1 MIMKKNITVAE
12 IAKLADVSPAA
23 VSLVLNGKPGVGPEA
38 RERILKIAREN
49 NYKGLEGGMPRKR
62 HRALLF
68 VNIVKHGQ
76 ILNENHKAFIAD
88 YIDGAQM
95 KAGSKGYSLE
105 VTAFSSFNPSEVTSY
120 LNSSGADGAVILGTE
135 LDEEDIAHFLK
146 SHIPLV
152 FIDLLYPHMPFD
164 FVDMNNDS
172 SVYNAVTHLV
182 RMGHREIGIV
192 TGKRET
198 SNFAHRKRSFV
209 KSLELAGITPDE
221 RFFFTAD
228 SRYEGA
234 YKDML
239 EILRSGARMP
249 SALFC
254 VNDIIAMGCIRA
266 LKEKGYAIPEDVSV
280 VGFDNLPAAS
290 MTEPPLSTVSVSKK
304 KISSKAVSLLTQRI
318 KEGSR
323 MPYEKIM
330 IGGEVIER
338 KSVRCL
344 ENFKEDL

>member
-1 MIMKKNITVAE
+1 MKKNITVAE
-12 IAKLADVSPAA
+12 IAKLAEVSPAA
-23 VSLVLNGKPGVGPEA
+23 VSLVLNGKPGVGPET
-38 RERILKIAREN
+38 RERILKIAREHS
-49 NYKGLEGGMPRKR
+49 YKGLEKSVPRKR
-62 HRALLF
+62 HKALLF

-95 KAGSKGYSLE
+95 KAGTKGYSLE
-105 VTAFSSFNPSEVTSY
+105 VTAFPQFDPSEVVSY
-120 LNSSGADGAVILGTE
+120 INSSDADGAVILGTE
-135 LDEEDIAHFLK
+135 LDESDIAHFLK
-146 SHIPLV
+146 VNVPIV

-172 SVYNAVTHLV
+172 SVYNAVSHLV
-182 RMGHREIGIV
+182 RMGHKNIGIV
-192 TGKRET
+192 TGNRET
-198 SNFAHRKRSFV
+198 SNFMHRKLGFI
-209 KSLELAGITPDE
+209 KSLELTGIKPDE
-221 RFFFTAD
+221 KFFYSVD

-234 YKDML
+234 YRDMKV
-239 EILRSGARMP
+239 ILKQGAEVP
-249 SALFC
+249 SAIFC

-266 LKEKGYAIPEDVSV
+266 LKEEGYAVPDDVSV

-290 MTEPPLSTVSVSKK
+290 MTEPPLTTVSVSKK
-304 KISSKAVSLLTQRI
+304 KISSKAVGLLMQRI

-338 KSVRCL
+338 KSVKYL
-344 ENFKEDL
+344 AGAEEDL

>member
-1 MIMKKNITVAE
+1 MKKNITVAE
-12 IAKLADVSPAA
+12 IAKLAEVSPAA
-23 VSLVLNGKPGVGPEA
+23 VSLVLNGKSGVGSET
-38 RERILKIAREN
+38 RERILRIAREN
-49 NYKGLEGGMPRKR
+49 SYKGLEGGVPRKKR
-62 HRALLF
+62 KALLF

-105 VTAFSSFNPSEVTSY
+105 VTAFPSFNPSEVVSY
-120 LNSSGADGAVILGTE
+120 LNSSGADGAIILGTE
-135 LDEEDIAHFLK
+135 LDEGDITHFLK
-146 SHIPLV
+146 VHIPLV

-172 SVYNAVTHLV
+172 SVYNAVSHLV

-192 TGKRET
+192 TGRRET

-209 KSLELAGITPDE
+209 KSLELSGLKADE
-221 RFFFTAD
+221 MFFFTAD
-228 SRYEGA
+228 SRYEDA
-234 YKDML
+234 YRDMR
-239 EILRSGARMP
+239 EILASGVKMP

-254 VNDIIAMGCIRA
+254 VNDIIAMGCVRA
-266 LKEKGYAIPEDVSV
+266 LKEKGYSVPEDVSV
-280 VGFDNLPAAS
+280 VGFDNLPATS
-290 MTEPPLSTVSVSKK
+290 MTEPPLTTVSVSKK

-338 KSVRCL
+338 KSVKRL
-344 ENFKEDL
+344 ANFKEDL